1 MRRITTGAPNTAV
14 TVLMANSDGENAVR
28 AIKSQA
34 MQNTPPSRKEPGMIT
49 MGRAVPNSS
58 LVMCGTATPTKEM
71 GPDSAVTLAE
81 SRLESPISAT
91 RNALIFTPM
100 LRA

>member
-1 MRRITTGAPNTAV
+1 
-14 TVLMANSDGENAVR
+14 
-28 AIKSQA
+28 
-34 MQNTPPSRKEPGMIT
+34 
-49 MGRAVPNSS
+49 
-58 LVMCGTATPTKEM
+58 MCGTATPTKEM